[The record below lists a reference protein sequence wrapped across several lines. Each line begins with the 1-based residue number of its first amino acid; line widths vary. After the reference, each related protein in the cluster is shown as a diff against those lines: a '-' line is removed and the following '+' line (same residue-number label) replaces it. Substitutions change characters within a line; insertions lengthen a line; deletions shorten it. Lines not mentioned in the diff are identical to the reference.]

1 MKEQRHEKI
10 IELIEQYDIET
21 QDELADR
28 LREAGFQ
35 VTQATVSR
43 DIRKLKLSKV
53 PGKNGRQKYAL
64 LTGQNHQMAEK
75 YVGILRQAFVSMDSA
90 QNILV
95 IKTVSGMA
103 MALATA
109 LDNIDWKE
117 ILGCVAGD
125 DTVMCVIRT
134 EADTAAVMEELKKIV
149 DGQS

>member
-1 MKEQRHEKI
+1 MKEKRHEKI

-53 PGKNGRQKYAL
+53 PGRNGRQKYAL

>member
-1 MKEQRHEKI
+1 MKEKRHEKI
-10 IELIEQYDIET
+10 IELIGQYDIET

-53 PGKNGRQKYAL
+53 PGRNGRQKYAL
-64 LTGQNHQMAEK
+64 LTGQNHQMGEK

>member
-1 MKEQRHEKI
+1 MKEKRHEKI
-10 IELIEQYDIET
+10 IELIGQYDIET

-28 LREAGFQ
+28 LRNAGFQ

-53 PGKNGRQKYAL
+53 PGRNGRQKYAL
-64 LTGQNHQMAEK
+64 LTGQNHQMSEK
-75 YVGILRQAFVSMDSA
+75 YVGILREAFVSMDSA

-109 LDNIDWKE
+109 LDNINWKE

-149 DGQS
+149 EGQS

>member
-1 MKEQRHEKI
+1 MKEKRHEKI
-10 IELIEQYDIET
+10 IELIGQYDIET

-53 PGKNGRQKYAL
+53 PGRNGRQKYAL